1 MILLWLWAVWLLLTI
16 ICFICLCV
24 LNKKL
29 LKITNEVIEDNIKL
43 NKDNLMLNIEKAK
56 LTEKASI
63 LEAWIDMIEKE
74 IDKKLK
80 EEKSTLRTVDLK
92 PQIMELYNKWLSH
105 KEIWAMFWFKPDTVR
120 KAISKWKKQEL
131 NNTKWY
137 KSCVKS

>member
-43 NKDNLMLNIEKAK
+43 NRDNLILNIEKTK
-56 LTEKASI
+56 LNEKVTV
-63 LEAWIDMIEKE
+63 LQTWIDMIEKE

-80 EEKSTLRTVDLK
+80 EEKSTLRTSELK
-92 PQIMELYNKWLSH
+92 PQIMELHKKWLSN
-105 KEIWAMFWFKPDTVR
+105 KEIWDMFWFKTDTIR
-120 KAISKWKKQEL
+120 KAISKWKKA
-131 NNTKWY
+131 
-137 KSCVKS
+137 V